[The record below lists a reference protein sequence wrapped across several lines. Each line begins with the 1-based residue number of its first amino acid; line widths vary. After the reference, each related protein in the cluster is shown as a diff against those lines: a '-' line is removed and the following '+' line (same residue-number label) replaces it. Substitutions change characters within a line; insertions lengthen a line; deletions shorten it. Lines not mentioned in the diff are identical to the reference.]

1 MKHCPACNFSFPDFH
16 IVCDFD
22 GTELVPDP
30 ERPSL
35 VKSPPLSR
43 FQSALQ
49 SPRFWGGLLAV
60 AVVSYTFLFALYD
73 ARRRNT
79 PAVDAQPSPAAPAA
93 IGNVIPSAQNAE
105 LWPGLNRTPA
115 PATRAGSRDVSGLA
129 SQRRQAQSART
140 RVRQQNT
147 SAANR
152 PKRDYSPARTLPSAN
167 PAPSLATESANKQQ
181 QSGSPRQRNLSTEAR
196 PSEIARR
203 TDSQRTSPEKERKLT
218 AMLKATWHVLKKPF
232 KF

>member
-35 VKSPPLSR
+35 VRSTPLSR
-43 FQSALQ
+43 FRSTLQ

-73 ARRRNT
+73 ARRRST
-79 PAVDAQPSPAAPAA
+79 PAVAAQPSPAAPAS
-93 IGNVIPSAQNAE
+93 IRTGMPSAQNAE
-105 LWPGLNRTPA
+105 LWPGLNHTPA
-115 PATRAGSRDVSGLA
+115 PATRAGSRNVSGLA
-129 SQRRQAQSART
+129 SQRRQIARIPA
-140 RVRQQNT
+140 RQQNP

-152 PKRDYSPARTLPSAN
+152 PNRDYSPARTHPSAN
-167 PAPSLATESANKQQ
+167 GSPSVPTASANKQQ
-181 QSGSPRQRNLSTEAR
+181 QSGPPRQRNLSTEAR

-203 TDSQRTSPEKERKLT
+203 SESQKPSPEKERKLT